1 MERGQGIWIF
11 NNELLKDNCN
21 ALPGGGIQITPKLS
35 KIEDQVPIFHAFI
48 SENSPV
54 DCVAQS
60 EVKSC
65 NVTKKEEITT
75 KVNKTFSSN
84 YDTTN
89 NDSV

>member
-1 MERGQGIWIF
+1 MR
-11 NNELLKDNCN
+11 
-21 ALPGGGIQITPKLS
+21 
-35 KIEDQVPIFHAFI
+35 FI
-48 SENSPV
+48 PESSPV
-54 DCVAQS
+54 DCGTVK

-89 NDSV
+89 NDSVTISISYKYKTTMCPTNSTTYI